1 MNGGTE
7 NPIAVA
13 VVEDDNNIRA
23 ALEVILNSSSSFH
36 CAGTFPDGELALA
49 GIGNLMPDVVLM
61 DIQLPRRSGIECVQA
76 LKRSHPSLQ
85 FIMVTVFEDDD
96 LVFKSLAAGAV
107 GYLLK
112 SSPPSKILEAIAEV
126 HAGGSPMS
134 SYIARKVVQSFH
146 KSLSSSPELES
157 LSARE
162 RELLGYLAKGFRY
175 KEIADRME
183 IRLDT
188 VRSHIR
194 RVYEKLHAHSRTEAI
209 KKFVGF

>member
-1 MNGGTE
+1 VNGARE
-7 NPIAVA
+7 NRIAVV
-13 VVEDDNNIRA
+13 VVEDDDSIRA
-23 ALEVILNSSSSFH
+23 ALELILNGSSDFR
-36 CAGTFPDGELALA
+36 CAGTFPDAESALR
-49 GIGNLMPDVVLM
+49 GIPSILPDAVLM
-61 DIQLPRRSGIECVQA
+61 DIQLPGQSGIDCVRA
-76 LKRSHPSLQ
+76 LKRSHANLQ
-85 FIMVTVFEDDD
+85 FVMVTVFEDDD

-112 SSPPSKILEAIAEV
+112 SSPPAEILKAIAEV

-146 KSLSSSPELES
+146 RVRSPSLELEA
-157 LSARE
+157 LSPRE
-162 RELLGYLAKGFRY
+162 QELLGYLAKGFLY
-175 KEIADRME
+175 KEIADRMD

-194 RVYEKLHAHSRTEAI
+194 RVYEKLHAHSRTEAV